1 MKKAKKILAII
12 LCLSLAMALMASCA
26 KDSGNDT
33 TRGDASAS
41 PADTGTSPTDSE
53 ASSDSSGGDSYD
65 IGFQVWGA
73 GVPIL
78 DSFGDAVEWCLTTLG
93 HTYTRASDDFS
104 ADKELQNA
112 QNFIA
117 AGKDGIMIQ
126 LSAGPVLNQVAKE
139 CAEKKIPLAT
149 YITIGDDPDIENLSK
164 ANEYWVGACDSQL
177 VLDGE
182 LVAQYAL
189 DAGCTKAVI
198 IGGNIGDNSQDQR
211 QNGFTRV
218 FEEGGGTVLMA
229 ARCTDNS
236 EAPTKAEDMLAANP
250 DADCLYAMVGD
261 YVEGSMLAM
270 ENLNRTD
277 KIKVF
282 MSCVDAN
289 SAGYIK
295 EGKILCG
302 NDGISLGAYIAS
314 TMMINFL
321 DGHPIKDT
329 NGNSPRFSA
338 KPIKVDASNVDTYL
352 EIFYSSNPAI
362 KPVNQKMLESLL
374 WRNNPDVTY
383 QTYLDLLDKMGEL
396 SYIAE
401 QNGF

>member
-1 MKKAKKILAII
+1 MAITLCMVLVLA
-12 LCLSLAMALMASCA
+12 LGACGP
-26 KDSGNDT
+26 KTDGGTSGT
-33 TRGDASAS
+33 TPSPNGDAS
-41 PADTGTSPTDSE
+41 PGG
-53 ASSDSSGGDSYD
+53 SDSADLKSYD

-78 DSFGDAVEWCLTTLG
+78 DSFGDAVEWCISTLG

-104 ADKELQNA
+104 ADKELSNA
-112 QNFIA
+112 QNFLA

-126 LSAGPVLNQVAKE
+126 LSAGPVLNQVANE

-149 YITIGDDPDIENLSK
+149 YITIGDDPDIENLAK
-164 ANEYWVGACDSQL
+164 TNDYWVGACDSQL

-189 DAGCTKAVI
+189 DAGCKSAVI

-211 QNGFTRV
+211 QNGFTET
-218 FEEGGGTVLMA
+218 FEAGGGKVLSV

-236 EAPTKAEDMLAANP
+236 EAPTKAQDMLAANP

-261 YVEGSMLAM
+261 YVEGSMLAI
-270 ENLNRTD
+270 ENLNRSG
-277 KIKVF
+277 KIKMF
-282 MSCVDAN
+282 MSCVDAT
-289 SAGYIK
+289 SAQYIK
-295 EGKILCG
+295 EGKIYSA
-302 NDGISLGAYIAS
+302 NDGISLGAYIAT

-321 DGHPIKDT
+321 DGHPVKDE
-329 NGNSPRFSA
+329 NGYAPRFSA
-338 KPIKVDASNVDTYL
+338 KPIKVDADNVDLYL
-352 EIFYSSNPAI
+352 DIFYSSDPAI
-362 KPVNQKMLESLL
+362 KPVNKTMLESLL

-383 QTYLDLLDKMGEL
+383 QTYLDLLDNIGEL

-401 QNGF
+401 QNGLK

>member
-1 MKKAKKILAII
+1 MKLLKKTLTIA
-12 LCLSLAMALMASCA
+12 LCLTLVMALLGSCA
-26 KDSGNDT
+26 KKTDDSAPAGDDTVTGNK
-33 TRGDASAS
+33 
-41 PADTGTSPTDSE
+41 
-53 ASSDSSGGDSYD
+53 SYD

-78 DSFGDAVEWCLTTLG
+78 DSFGDAVEWCLGTLG

-104 ADKELQNA
+104 ADKELSNA

-149 YITIGDDPDIENLSK
+149 YITIGDDPDIENLAK
-164 ANEYWVGACDSQL
+164 TNEYWVGACDSQL

-182 LVAQYAL
+182 LIAQYAL
-189 DAGCTKAVI
+189 DAGCKSAVI

-211 QNGFTRV
+211 QNGFTAV
-218 FEEGGGTVLMA
+218 FEAGGGKVLSV

-236 EAPTKAEDMLAANP
+236 EAPAKAEDMLAANP

-261 YVEGSMLAM
+261 YVEGSMLAI
-270 ENLNRTD
+270 ENLNRTG
-277 KIKVF
+277 IKMF
-282 MSCVDAN
+282 MSCVDAT
-289 SAGYIK
+289 SAQYIK
-295 EGKILCG
+295 EGKIYSA

-314 TMMINFL
+314 AMMINFL
-321 DGHPIKDT
+321 DGHPIKDA
-329 NGNSPRFSA
+329 NGNAPRFSA
-338 KPIKVDASNVDTYL
+338 KPIKVDASNVDQYL
-352 EIFYSSNPAI
+352 EIFYSSDPAI

-383 QTYLDLLDKMGEL
+383 QTYLDMLENLGEL
-396 SYIAE
+396 SFIAE

>member
-1 MKKAKKILAII
+1 MKNIKKILAMA
-12 LCLSLAMALMASCA
+12 LCLTLVLSILGSC
-26 KDSGNDT
+26 KKT
-33 TRGDASAS
+33 PVES
-41 PADTGTSPTDSE
+41 PTPSADTPPSTDVTP
-53 ASSDSSGGDSYD
+53 GDDKPVEPVGASYD

-78 DSFGDAVEWCLTTLG
+78 DSFGDAIEWCLTTLG

-104 ADKELQNA
+104 ADKELSNA

-139 CAEKKIPLAT
+139 CADKKIPLAT
-149 YITIGDDPDIENLSK
+149 YITIGDDPDIENLAK
-164 ANEYWVGACDSQL
+164 TNEYWVGACDSQL

-218 FEEGGGTVLMA
+218 FEAGGGKVLSV

-236 EAPTKAEDMLAANP
+236 EAPAKAEDMLAANA

-261 YVEGSMLAM
+261 YVEGSMLAI
-270 ENLNRTD
+270 ENLGRSE
-277 KIKVF
+277 KIKMF
-282 MSCVDAN
+282 MSCVDAT
-289 SAGYIK
+289 SAKYIQ
-295 EGKILCG
+295 EGKIIAG
-302 NDGISLGAYIAS
+302 NDGISLGAYIAT
-314 TMMINFL
+314 TMIINFL
-321 DGHPIKDT
+321 DGHPIKDA
-329 NGNSPRFSA
+329 NGYSPRFSA
-338 KPIKVDASNVDTYL
+338 KPIKVDGSNVDRYL
-352 EIFYSSNPAI
+352 SVFFSNDQTI
-362 KPVNQKMLESLL
+362 KPVNKVMLEGLL
-374 WRNNPDVTY
+374 WRNNPNVTY
-383 QTYLDLLDKMGEL
+383 QTYLDLIDAMGEL
-396 SYIAE
+396 DYIAK
-401 QNGF
+401 QNGL

>member
-1 MKKAKKILAII
+1 MKHAKKVLAIV
-12 LCLSLAMALMASCA
+12 LVLTLALSVLSSCG
-26 KDSGNDT
+26 KKE
-33 TRGDASAS
+33 GDDKPAGS
-41 PADTGTSPTDSE
+41 PGATG
-53 ASSDSSGGDSYD
+53 AASYD

-78 DSFGDAVEWCLTTLG
+78 DSFGDVVQWCLTTLG

-104 ADKELQNA
+104 ADKELSNA
-112 QNFIA
+112 QNFLA
-117 AGKDGIMIQ
+117 AGKDGLMIQ

-149 YITIGDDPDIENLSK
+149 YITIGDDPDIENLAK
-164 ANEYWVGACDSQL
+164 TNEYWVGACDSQL

-189 DAGCTKAVI
+189 DAGCKSAVI

-211 QNGFTRV
+211 QNGFTQA
-218 FEEGGGTVLMA
+218 FEAGGGKVLST

-236 EAPTKAEDMLAANP
+236 EAPTKAQDMLAANP

-261 YVEGSMLAM
+261 YVEGSMLAL
-270 ENLNRTD
+270 ENLGRTD
-277 KIKVF
+277 KIKMF
-282 MSCVDAN
+282 ASCIDAN
-289 SAGYIK
+289 SAKYIQ
-295 EGKILCG
+295 EGKIIGG
-302 NDGISLGAYIAS
+302 NDGISLGAYIAT

-321 DGHPIKDT
+321 DGHPIKDA
-329 NGNSPRFSA
+329 NGYAPRFSA
-338 KPIKVDASNVDTYL
+338 KPIKVDASNVDLYL
-352 EIFYSSNPAI
+352 QIFYSSDPAI
-362 KPVNQKMLESLL
+362 KPVNKTMLESLL

-383 QTYLDLLDKMGEL
+383 QTYIDLLNNMGEL

-401 QNGF
+401 QNGLN